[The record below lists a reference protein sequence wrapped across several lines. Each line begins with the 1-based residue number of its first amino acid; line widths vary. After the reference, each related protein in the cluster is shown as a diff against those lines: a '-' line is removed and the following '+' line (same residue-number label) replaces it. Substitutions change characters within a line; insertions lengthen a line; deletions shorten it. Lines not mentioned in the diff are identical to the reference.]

1 MLLIFD
7 ISCNGLGSSKSSSLL
22 PQNFIELKE
31 EHEDK
36 NKTKKGIAKN
46 LEVCFEIIEL
56 ALVIL
61 F

>member
-7 ISCNGLGSSKSSSLL
+7 ISCNSLGSSRSNSSL

-36 NKTKKGIAKN
+36 NTIKKGIRKN
-46 LEVCFEIIEL
+46 LEVCFEIH
-56 ALVIL
+56 
-61 F
+61 

>member
-22 PQNFIELKE
+22 PQNFSELKE

-36 NKTKKGIAKN
+36 NKTKKRNRK
-46 LEVCFEIIEL
+46 ES
-56 ALVIL
+56 
-61 F
+61 